1 MGIAALT
8 APANQPGPW
17 LTQDGNALWVGALIV
32 LALVGILLALG
43 MTGISKSHKLR
54 LAFRSLI
61 VGQDNRLSTSKTI
74 AFVWTAMVAWM
85 LVTEALR
92 DLAANVSLGD
102 LPVSDDYLLLLGG
115 PFAAAVLAKG
125 IVVSRLNN
133 GTLTK
138 TPAPDDAPLRVGDLV
153 SADDGSVDLVDFQ
166 YSLFNLIALGIVI
179 FTFVKHPGSGLPAV
193 PSGLLSI
200 TSASALTY
208 VGNKAITSSTPS
220 IARFT
225 PGVVRAGEAVTIAG
239 ANLMSTASD
248 AGNPIVTIGGMPAAI
263 IGTPSP
269 SSLQVRVPYGLS
281 APAGGTQAP
290 VTVVADSSGTS
301 SADSELTVMPDAI
314 QVTQITPSAPPGGST
329 IVLHGSGFLSA
340 QSIPPADPSV
350 TADPAVVVIQDAGDG
365 HELSRV
371 SPDGHGPA
379 PTDTQ
384 LSVVLPTLFVG
395 ASTPLLVSVGRG
407 TLTSS
412 PAPMTL
418 GQGPPG
424 PVAPAG
430 TDIPRTVDSGPG
442 FAFGVGVCTVNGQTL
457 TSAVA
462 FTKPPL
468 SLAFEGQTKVT
479 LCQSRDEVYSALDIE
494 VDTSASYGIGS
505 VSSKFKWAQSQ
516 DVVDTQLN
524 LVVRAAVASPQ
535 ANLSG
540 ASLTPAA
547 RQLLETGNFTTFMQR
562 YGDRFVFGQAFGG
575 EYIAL
580 LTIDTQSEDDR
591 QTIAAS
597 LEASLSA
604 GEFSGS
610 VQTSVTSTL
619 NTFSSQITTNLTEFN
634 LGGNPPAATG
644 AAGLNLTPDSV
655 MSKALG
661 FAGTINGQNA
671 YPLQST
677 LSDYSVLDMPDPQAW
692 LQFLQPFQVARQK
705 LLDISLAVQTLQAQ
719 LQQVNYVL
727 AHPDLYGEPET
738 QLNHDMS
745 VLQSEL
751 TNAIGSATSAA
762 HAYAAQVAQDGSA
775 DLEAAPDPPSS
786 VSVPLP
792 LPIPIL
798 TYQILLNDDHRWAVS
813 CPDHGDQNGPLV
825 LLPTDADSL
834 GQQWQIPQVHEA
846 TFTIT
851 NVRTWLR
858 ATRNDSGGSPP
869 AVLQT
874 AANDE
879 TVLWRFDT
887 REYLGGPA
895 SDLPGDLSVC
905 RPESVHAPGEHLNL
919 YGDTR
924 IAGQPIITYWDF
936 TSASTWTLVPVPVPA
951 APPGGLTAVTAP
963 AVPAGTAW

>member
-61 VGQDNRLSTSKTI
+61 VGQDNRVSTSKTI
-74 AFVWTAMVAWM
+74 AFVWTAIVAWM

-193 PSGLLSI
+193 PSGLLAI

-225 PGVVRAGEAVTIAG
+225 PGVVRAGQAITIAG
-239 ANLMSTASD
+239 ANLMSTASG
-248 AGNPIVTIGGMPAAI
+248 AGNPIVTIGGMPAAL

-269 SSLQVRVPYGLS
+269 SSLQVRVPYGLA

-340 QSIPPADPSV
+340 QAIPPADPSV

-371 SPDGHGPA
+371 SPDGPGPA

-395 ASTPLLVSVGRG
+395 ASTQLLVSVDRG
-407 TLTSS
+407 TLTSP
-412 PAPMTL
+412 PAPMRL
-418 GQGPPG
+418 GQGPQG

-430 TDIPRTVDSGPG
+430 SDTPRTVDSGPG
-442 FAFGVGVCTVNGQTL
+442 FDFGVGVCTVNGQTL

-505 VSSKFKWAQSQ
+505 VSNKFTWAQSQ
-516 DVVDTQLN
+516 DVVNTQLN
-524 LVVRAAVASPQ
+524 LVVRAAMASPQ

-547 RQLLETGNFTTFMQR
+547 RQLLETGNFTTFVQR
-562 YGDRFVFGQAFGG
+562 YGDRFVSGQAFGG

-580 LTIDTQSEDDR
+580 LTIDAQSEDDR

-634 LGGNPPAATG
+634 LGGNPAAAAG
-644 AAGLNLTPDSV
+644 AAGPNLTPDSV

-661 FAGTINGQNA
+661 FAGTINSQNA

-692 LQFLQPFQVARQK
+692 LQFLQPFQQARQA
-705 LLDISLAVQTLQAQ
+705 LLDIALAVRAMQAQ

-727 AHPDLYGEPET
+727 AHPDLYSEAET
-738 QLNHDMS
+738 TLNPKMTSD
-745 VLQSEL
+745 QSKL
-751 TNAIGSATSAA
+751 TAAIASAQQAA
-762 HAYAAQVAQDGSA
+762 ANYAAQVARDGSA
-775 DLEAAPDPPSS
+775 DLAAIPKPNPVT
-786 VSVPLP
+786 VSVPDP
-792 LPIPIL
+792 KAVL
-798 TYQILLNDDHRWAVS
+798 TYQILLADDHTWAVS
-813 CPDHGDQNGPLV
+813 CADHGDQNGPLV
-825 LLPTDADSL
+825 LLPSNAGSL

-851 NVRTWLR
+851 NVRTGLR

-869 AVLQT
+869 AVQQT

-887 REYLGGPA
+887 REFLGGPT

-936 TSASTWTLVPVPVPA
+936 TSASTWALVPVPVPA
-951 APPGGLTAVTAP
+951 APTGGATAVTAP
-963 AVPAGTAW
+963 PIPTETAW